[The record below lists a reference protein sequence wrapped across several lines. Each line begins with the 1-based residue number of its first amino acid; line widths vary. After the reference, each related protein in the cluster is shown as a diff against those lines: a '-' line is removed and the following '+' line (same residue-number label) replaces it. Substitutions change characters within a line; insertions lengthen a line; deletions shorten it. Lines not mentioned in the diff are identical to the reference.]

1 MTCTSPWSTGTNYK
15 AKCSFPKDLCKGCCT
30 RGNTVAEGVCGEDAV
45 HIGGMVSSFIL
56 GYNVTPCHS
65 SS

>member
-1 MTCTSPWSTGTNYK
+1 MNYK
-15 AKCSFPKDLCKGCCT
+15 AKCSFPKDLCKDCCT
-30 RGNTVAEGVCGEDAV
+30 RGNTVAKGVCSEDAV

>member
-1 MTCTSPWSTGTNYK
+1 MNYK

-30 RGNTVAEGVCGEDAV
+30 WGNTVAEGVCGGDAV